1 MNNNAKLRQWLT
13 NNNAHSALSITG
25 RQIADAPQA
34 RLKQWVATMGGDA
47 DDILHVIQTA
57 PTATTAPTAPTAP
70 TALTDAEKLKA
81 LQDVLGGGSSDMDE
95 NKVKDMVKDAI
106 ETDVLPVVGQIQS
119 KVDAL
124 SPLAD
129 TLDKIADAMKGG
141 KSGRL
146 PLATAVASGKNP
158 ILELIQPYYTAG
170 SANPTKMCISAPPS
184 YGKSYSISLLGQ
196 SYDHCITH
204 GCSDDMDEW
213 HDLVGGATPREDG
226 NGFIVSDGKLANA
239 VRLASKGESVLFF
252 LDEVFRLSPKVM
264 EKMLD
269 FLAPQADA
277 DGVKRYKLTTKH
289 NDAGVLETLV
299 ADMDHL
305 HIICATNLSD
315 VVPPEAFRS
324 RFLFKH
330 VRFDYRMIASI
341 SESVANKYSIAQASD
356 LAGRFAMAMELS
368 RKLYA
373 NGQLL
378 SPLDIR
384 HLETAC
390 IHAKDA
396 VAHSVVDWM
405 CDNGL
410 DGLLVWDSDTGDII
424 TDAENGVKELVNL
437 LK

>member
-13 NNNAHSALSITG
+13 SNYAHSTLGITG
-25 RQIADAPQA
+25 RQIADAAQTQ
-34 RLKQWVATMGGDA
+34 LKAWVEAMGGDPL
-47 DDILHVIQTA
+47 DILHVIETA
-57 PTATTAPTAPTAP
+57 TPTAAQVPATMTE
-70 TALTDAEKLKA
+70 AEKIGRA
-81 LQDVLGGGSSDMDE
+81 IQDAMGGGSSMD
-95 NKVKDMVKDAI
+95 KDEVRDIIAEQLASEVAPSI
-106 ETDVLPVVGQIQS
+106 EKIQS
-119 KVDAL
+119 QVDAL

-129 TLDKIADAMKGG
+129 TLEKIADAMKGG
-141 KSGRL
+141 TGGRL

-170 SANPTKMCISAPPS
+170 SANPTKVCISAPPS

-213 HDLVGGATPREDG
+213 HDMVGGATPREDG

-277 DGVKRYKLTTKH
+277 DGIKRYKLTTKH
-289 NDAGVLETLV
+289 NDAGVLETLTCT
-299 ADMDHL
+299 MDNL
-305 HIICATNLSD
+305 HIVCATNLCE
-315 VVPPEAFRS
+315 VIPPEAFRS

-330 VRFDYRMIASI
+330 VRFDPTMIASI
-341 SESVANKYSIAQASD
+341 AESVANKYSIANATD
-356 LAGRFAMAMELS
+356 LGGRFAMAMERS
-368 RKLYA
+368 RKMNA

-390 IHAKDA
+390 IHADA
-396 VAHSVVDWM
+396 PDATSVVEWL
-405 CDNGL
+405 CANGL
-410 DGLLVWDSDTGDII
+410 DGLLMWDSDTGDIVA
-424 TDAENGVKELVNL
+424 DSENGVNDLINL

>member
-13 NNNAHSALSITG
+13 NNNAHSVLSITG
-25 RQIADAPQA
+25 RAIADAPQHK
-34 RLKQWVATMGGDA
+34 LKEWVACMGGNIN
-47 DDILHVIQTA
+47 DILHVIQTA
-57 PTATTAPTAPTAP
+57 PITPTAPTAP
-70 TALTDAEKLKA
+70 TTMTDAEKLKA
-81 LQDVLGGGSSDMDE
+81 LQDVLGGGGSSVDMDE
-95 NKVKDMVKDAI
+95 VRDAVQEAI
-106 ETDVLPVVGQIQS
+106 ANDVSPSLEKMQNQ
-119 KVDAL
+119 VDAL

-141 KSGRL
+141 TAGRL
-146 PLATAVASGKNP
+146 PLATAVASGNNP

-196 SYDHCITH
+196 SYDHFITH

-239 VRLASKGESVLFF
+239 MRLASKGESVLFF

-277 DGVKRYKLTTKH
+277 HGVKRYKLTTKH
-289 NDAGVLETLV
+289 NDSGVLETLV

-305 HIICATNLSD
+305 HIVCATNLCE

-330 VRFDYRMIASI
+330 VRFNTSMVANIA
-341 SESVANKYSIAQASD
+341 ESVANKYSISNAPD

-368 RKLYA
+368 RKLNA

-390 IHAKDA
+390 IHAKDDQ
-396 VAHSVVDWM
+396 AHSVVEWM

-410 DGLLVWDSDTGDII
+410 DGLLVWDSDTGDIV
-424 TDAENGVKELVNL
+424 TDSENGVAELVNL